1 MKFRFKLG
9 DFLLGLGTFI
19 VIVLSIVL
27 WIFIMTS
34 DQRFSNIGQQNQEN
48 TTTKEQVRNR
58 SVKSLYDLYIPTTSY
73 GFLTATCVSFMIPRT
88 T

>member
-58 SVKSLYDLYIPTTSY
+58 SV
-73 GFLTATCVSFMIPRT
+73 
-88 T
+88 

>member
-19 VIVLSIVL
+19 VIILSIVL

-58 SVKSLYDLYIPTTSY
+58 SVKSLYDLYIPND
-73 GFLTATCVSFMIPRT
+73 FLWFS
-88 T
+88 

>member
-48 TTTKEQVRNR
+48 TTTK
-58 SVKSLYDLYIPTTSY
+58 
-73 GFLTATCVSFMIPRT
+73 
-88 T
+88 